1 MIHRFEQFS
10 SAVAI
15 CYKCIQKIERD
26 QMARYGLKGPHVQCL
41 MTLSR
46 YPEGL
51 TAAELCDH
59 CEKDKAAISR
69 AVAELETEGLLLRER
84 AYRAPLK
91 LTEQGREMAHKLTE
105 LTTRAVEQ
113 AGKGLTEENREIF
126 YAALDLIANNLQ
138 RISEDGIFD
147 ES

>member
-1 MIHRFEQFS
+1 M
-10 SAVAI
+10 
-15 CYKCIQKIERD
+15 
-26 QMARYGLKGPHVQCL
+26 
-41 MTLSR
+41 
-46 YPEGL
+46 
-51 TAAELCDH
+51 
-59 CEKDKAAISR
+59 
-69 AVAELETEGLLLRER
+69 ELETEGLLLRER